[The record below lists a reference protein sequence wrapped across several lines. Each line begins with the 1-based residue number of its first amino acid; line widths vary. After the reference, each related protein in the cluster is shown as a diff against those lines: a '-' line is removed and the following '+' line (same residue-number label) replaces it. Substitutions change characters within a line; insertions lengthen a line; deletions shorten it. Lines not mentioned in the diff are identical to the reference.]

1 MSGSSL
7 TFLLSFFTLLSIAI
21 AAADNN
27 NTTGYNTFVYSG
39 CSPQH
44 YTSGSSYES
53 YVDSILASISAAA
66 AASSFANFTSPGAV
80 SGLYK
85 CLADLPATACAS
97 CVRSA
102 LSQLAS
108 LCPSAAGA
116 AVQLRACFLR
126 YGNDSF
132 LGKPDTSLL
141 FKKCGAAIGAGIGG
155 GGDVDAALEAVTEG
169 GGEYRVGGAGR
180 VQAVAQCVGD
190 LIAEECGEC
199 VKAAVEQLES
209 ECGAAAE
216 EGEAY
221 LGKCYVRYWSD
232 EEGGGGGGSGGG
244 SGIGGGGSGGGGG
257 GGGIGG
263 GGIGGGGIGGG
274 GIGGGGGGI
283 GGGGIGGG
291 GIGGGGGGI
300 GGGSGIGG
308 GGIGGGGIGGGG
320 IGGGGGGI
328 GGGGGG
334 GIGGGGSGIGGGIGG
349 GGGHDGKR
357 SIAKNKIFHNFQI
370 FLSFLKKRNK
380 GTQELMVPLA
390 RLGDQS
396 EKIAAIIV
404 GIIVG
409 IALLIGFFSFIRRAG
424 RGK

>member
-7 TFLLSFFTLLSIAI
+7 TFLLSFFTLLSVV

-80 SGLYK
+80 SGLYQ
-85 CLADLPATACAS
+85 CRADLPASACAS

-155 GGDVDAALEAVTEG
+155 GGDVDAALEAVMEG
-169 GGEYRVGGAGR
+169 AGEYRVGGAGR

-199 VKAAVEQLES
+199 VKAAVEQLENYGYTLS
-209 ECGAAAE
+209 DREAE
-216 EGEAY
+216 
-221 LGKCYVRYWSD
+221 
-232 EEGGGGGGSGGG
+232 
-244 SGIGGGGSGGGGG
+244 
-257 GGGIGG
+257 
-263 GGIGGGGIGGG
+263 
-274 GIGGGGGGI
+274 
-283 GGGGIGGG
+283 
-291 GIGGGGGGI
+291 
-300 GGGSGIGG
+300 
-308 GGIGGGGIGGGG
+308 
-320 IGGGGGGI
+320 
-328 GGGGGG
+328 
-334 GIGGGGSGIGGGIGG
+334 
-349 GGGHDGKR
+349 
-357 SIAKNKIFHNFQI
+357 
-370 FLSFLKKRNK
+370 
-380 GTQELMVPLA
+380 
-390 RLGDQS
+390 
-396 EKIAAIIV
+396 
-404 GIIVG
+404 
-409 IALLIGFFSFIRRAG
+409 
-424 RGK
+424 